1 MISPPRLARNSVSS
15 MHGQRQGGI
24 SLIGFLL
31 LMAVGSFV
39 VLFAVRVAPIYFDHY
54 LIKSTIESLNKDP
67 DIQSKSRE
75 EILGLLQNRWDIN
88 NIETVKKKD
97 VRITRDEGN
106 LKLQLKYEV
115 SRNVYANLDVVVRFD
130 DEFVI
135 PPKP

>member
-1 MISPPRLARNSVSS
+1 MQPSNGGGAAS
-15 MHGQRQGGI
+15 MGGGRERGI

-39 VLFAVRVAPIYFDHY
+39 ILFVVRVAPIYFDHY

-67 DIQSKSRE
+67 NLQSKSRE

-97 VRITRDEGN
+97 VKLSREEGS

-130 DEFVI
+130 DEFVF

>member
-1 MISPPRLARNSVSS
+1 MGGGR
-15 MHGQRQGGI
+15 QRGI

-39 VLFAVRVAPIYFDHY
+39 ILFVVRVAPIYFDHY

-67 DIQSKSRE
+67 NLQSKSRE

-97 VRITRDEGN
+97 VKLSREEGS

-130 DEFVI
+130 DEFVF

>member
-97 VRITRDEGN
+97 VRIARDEGN

>member
-1 MISPPRLARNSVSS
+1 MTLPGMRTSTGESLSGCV
-15 MHGQRQGGI
+15 RQQGI

-39 VLFAVRVAPIYFDHY
+39 ILFVVRVAPIYFDHY

-67 DIQSKSRE
+67 DLQSKSRE

-88 NIETVKKKD
+88 NIEAVKKKD
-97 VRITRDEGN
+97 VKVSREEGN

-115 SRNVYANLDVVVRFD
+115 TRNVYGNLDVVVRFD

>member
-1 MISPPRLARNSVSS
+1 MRTSTGESLSGCAR
-15 MHGQRQGGI
+15 QEGI

-39 VLFAVRVAPIYFDHY
+39 ILFVVRVAPIYFDHY

-67 DIQSKSRE
+67 DLQSKSRE

-88 NIETVKKKD
+88 NIEAVKKKD
-97 VRITRDEGN
+97 VKVSREEGN

-115 SRNVYANLDVVVRFD
+115 TRNVYGNLDVVVRFD

>member
-1 MISPPRLARNSVSS
+1 MISGAIVRPTVTVPSVHAKQS
-15 MHGQRQGGI
+15 GI

-67 DIQSKSRE
+67 DLQSKSRE

-97 VRITRDEGN
+97 VKITREEGT

-115 SRNVYANLDVVVRFD
+115 SRNVYSNLDVLVRFD

>member
-1 MISPPRLARNSVSS
+1 MTLPGMRTLNGGISS
-15 MHGQRQGGI
+15 GGGRQQGI

-39 VLFAVRVAPIYFDHY
+39 VLFVVRVAPIYFDHY

-67 DIQSKSRE
+67 DLQSKSRE

-88 NIETVKKKD
+88 NIEAVKKKD
-97 VRITRDEGN
+97 VKVSRDEGN

-115 SRNVYANLDVVVRFD
+115 TRNVYGNLDVVVRFD